1 MDVRSTYELFTS
13 IFKDA
18 AGAELVKVWSKAAA
32 KPQFHQ
38 VSYLKAYC
46 NFEKVFSSFP
56 DEDVYF
62 SFSSFKNRKHGKA
75 RICDLFNVYAF
86 CVDVDYK
93 CGRNAACAIEEAV
106 MHLSLVD
113 GFLRPAYIEYGNQF
127 RLIYL
132 IQGHLSGSK
141 QFSGITTVLNA
152 LVKQLNAYQE
162 FDFCAEAQGL
172 NTFVRAAGTYNTKQP
187 LSPEAKWVWDDAQS
201 DYVFKVD
208 YPVVSYYELD
218 GESSRKTL
226 SEYMDIVLGEFD
238 RPAWYNS
245 WKNSAKK
252 KQKRVSHSLNSLN
265 QARLHDIDVL
275 QRHFDTSVST
285 TGYRDKLCFLHFVH
299 AKLLYGNNEQA
310 WDSMVKF
317 NQNFRNPMLG
327 KELKNVVA
335 SAIYKQ
341 YKYSNDSFAIFL
353 GLDADLISSLDLSIG
368 KKCSLKNKEYCRRY
382 YAKKKKTMKT
392 KKDQIQKREKS
403 IIKLRKKKKTNAQIC
418 ASLRLS
424 MKTLERSLTKLI
436 KEHRILSK
444 KFTKKCKDLI
454 EKKKESSG
462 FAKKFSDCC
471 TLIGQA
477 AEPGEEDRL
486 FSELVWFDELC
497 SQFGAVPGDPERR
510 CLKDGVDPDM
520 FPEPHFN
527 FGMSDDD
534 MDYI

>member
-1 MDVRSTYELFTS
+1 MDVHSTYELFTT

-18 AGAELVKVWSKAAA
+18 AGVELVKVWSKVVK

-38 VSYLKAYC
+38 VSYLKTYC

-75 RICDLFNVYAF
+75 RVCDLFNVYAF

-93 CGRNAACAIEEAV
+93 RGRNAACTVEEAV

-113 GFLRPAYIEYGNQF
+113 GFLRPAYVEYGNQF

-132 IQGHLSGSK
+132 IKGHLSGDK
-141 QFSGITTVLNA
+141 QFSGITTVMNA
-152 LVKQLNAYQE
+152 LVQQLNSYTE
-162 FDFCAEAQGL
+162 FDFCAEPQGL
-172 NTFVRAAGTYNTKQP
+172 NTFVRAAGTYNTKQA

-201 DYVFKVD
+201 DYVFKID
-208 YPVVSYYELD
+208 YPVVSYYKLD
-218 GESSRKTL
+218 GEDSRKTL
-226 SEYMDIVLGEFD
+226 SEYMDVVLGEFK
-238 RPAWYNS
+238 RPAWYTS

-252 KQKRVSHSLNSLN
+252 KQKKVSHSLNSLN

-275 QRHFDTSVST
+275 QRHFDTSVSA

-299 AKLLYGNNEQA
+299 AKLLYGNNERA
-310 WDSMVKF
+310 WDSMVEF
-317 NQNFRNPMLG
+317 NRNFRNPMLD

-335 SAIYKQ
+335 SAVYKQ
-341 YKYSNDSFAIFL
+341 YKYSNNTFAIFL
-353 GLDADLISSLDLSIG
+353 GLDEDLISSLNLSIG

-392 KKDQIQKREKS
+392 KKDQMRKREKS

-424 MKTLERSLTKLI
+424 MKTLERCLTKLI
-436 KEHRILSK
+436 KDHRILSK
-444 KFTKKCKDLI
+444 KFTKKCDDLI

-462 FAKKFSDCC
+462 FAKTFSDCC
-471 TLIGQA
+471 TRIGQA
-477 AEPGEEDRL
+477 AESGEEDRL
-486 FSELVWFDELC
+486 FSELAWFDGLY

-534 MDYI
+534 MGYI